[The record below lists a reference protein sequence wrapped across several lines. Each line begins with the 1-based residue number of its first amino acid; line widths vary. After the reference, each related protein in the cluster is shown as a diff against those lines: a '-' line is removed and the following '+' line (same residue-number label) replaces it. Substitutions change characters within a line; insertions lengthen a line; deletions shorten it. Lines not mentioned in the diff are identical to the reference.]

1 MVYHLYFES
10 AERAYNL
17 KLTDDSS
24 KKLPIKV
31 LLASQSTGVE
41 LLHIKRENLKLVSYQ
56 NKKEDK
62 KVYIESFTPEGNR
75 LDIYLTD
82 KKKDTN
88 LPEDSRFRFVEDGKY
103 LDIWSQAQGSEETE
117 TYTIVFHYRNN
128 VTGEI
133 YINCIPGDKTYSMV
147 LDFGSEAS
155 QMLVMRNGDNNDESE
170 LFNEFV
176 SHFYAIDPDNIS
188 ERTYDQQDDK
198 DKKLFRSRV
207 SNLMY
212 PLCNK

>member
-1 MVYHLYFES
+1 MVYHFYFES

-62 KVYIESFTPEGNR
+62 KVYIESFAPEGNR

-82 KKKDTN
+82 KKKMQN
-88 LPEDSRFRFVEDGKY
+88 CLK
-103 LDIWSQAQGSEETE
+103 I
-117 TYTIVFHYRNN
+117 HYS
-128 VTGEI
+128 
-133 YINCIPGDKTYSMV
+133 D
-147 LDFGSEAS
+147 L
-155 QMLVMRNGDNNDESE
+155 
-170 LFNEFV
+170 
-176 SHFYAIDPDNIS
+176 
-188 ERTYDQQDDK
+188 
-198 DKKLFRSRV
+198 
-207 SNLMY
+207 
-212 PLCNK
+212 

>member
-1 MVYHLYFES
+1 MVYHFYFES

-62 KVYIESFTPEGNR
+62 KVYIESFAPKDNR

-82 KKKDTN
+82 KKMDAE
-88 LPEDSRFRFVEDGKY
+88 LPEDSLFRFVEDGKY
-103 LDIWSQAQGSEETE
+103 LDIWSQAQGYEDTE
-117 TYTIVFHYRNN
+117 AYTIAFHYRNN
-128 VTGEI
+128 
-133 YINCIPGDKTYSMV
+133 CWYSYYV
-147 LDFGSEAS
+147 
-155 QMLVMRNGDNNDESE
+155 
-170 LFNEFV
+170 
-176 SHFYAIDPDNIS
+176 HY
-188 ERTYDQQDDK
+188 
-198 DKKLFRSRV
+198 KLF
-207 SNLMY
+207 
-212 PLCNK
+212 